1 MVILAVAACLFG
13 FLIKPRMTLPA
24 FVAANFALVVLAI
37 VAGVAMAM
45 PVGAIVVDSIVVLVA
60 AQAGYVA
67 GLVVE
72 IRRQPPRP

>member
-1 MVILAVAACLFG
+1 MVILAVVAFLFG
-13 FLIKPRMTLPA
+13 FLIKPLLALPA
-24 FVAANFALVVLAI
+24 FVAANFALVMLAI

-45 PVGAIVVDSIVVLVA
+45 PTGAIIVDSIVVLVA

-72 IRRQPPRP
+72 IRQPPRP

>member
-1 MVILAVAACLFG
+1 MVILAVVACLFG

-24 FVAANFALVVLAI
+24 FVATNFALVVLAI

>member
-1 MVILAVAACLFG
+1 MVILAVVAFLFG
-13 FLIKPRMTLPA
+13 FLIKPRMALPA

-45 PVGAIVVDSIVVLVA
+45 PVGAIIVDSIVVLAA

>member
-1 MVILAVAACLFG
+1 MVILAVVAFLFG
-13 FLIKPRMTLPA
+13 FLIKPLMALPA

-45 PVGAIVVDSIVVLVA
+45 PVGAIIVDSIVVLVA

-67 GLVVE
+67 GLVLE
-72 IRRQPPRP
+72 IRRQRPRP